1 MYKIRYNVIRE
12 KNLYENKRKE
22 NRTNSMT
29 ENNKPS
35 EMISGISEDVMDAL
49 VRTLLPDII
58 SLCESEEGKA
68 IFEKWRSEQTE

>member
-1 MYKIRYNVIRE
+1 MIFH
-12 KNLYENKRKE
+12 KE
-22 NRTNSMT
+22 PPIWQNSERRTKPISVA

-58 SLCESEEGKA
+58 SFCESEEGKA
-68 IFEKWRSEQTE
+68 IFEKWKAEQSA

>member
-1 MYKIRYNVIRE
+1 MSKQSFIKWFISYHQKKGEQKLISVA
-12 KNLYENKRKE
+12 
-22 NRTNSMT
+22 

-58 SLCESEEGKA
+58 SFCESEEGKA
-68 IFEKWRSEQTE
+68 IFEKWKTEQSE

>member
-1 MYKIRYNVIRE
+1 MIFH
-12 KNLYENKRKE
+12 KE
-22 NRTNSMT
+22 PPIWQNAERRTKPISVA

-58 SLCESEEGKA
+58 SFCESEEGKA
-68 IFEKWRSEQTE
+68 IFEKWKAEQSE